1 MEEEKK
7 QKLDLKEK
15 KEREI
20 EEKRQE
26 NLRKKHEMKMN
37 ILSRKDNQYSRLKKE
52 ASMMKDQKRVKGN

>member
-7 QKLDLKEK
+7 QKTDIKEK
-15 KEREI
+15 REREI

-37 ILSRKDNQYSRLKKE
+37 ILSRKDLQISKLKKE
-52 ASMMKDQKRVKGN
+52 ASMMKDQKRV